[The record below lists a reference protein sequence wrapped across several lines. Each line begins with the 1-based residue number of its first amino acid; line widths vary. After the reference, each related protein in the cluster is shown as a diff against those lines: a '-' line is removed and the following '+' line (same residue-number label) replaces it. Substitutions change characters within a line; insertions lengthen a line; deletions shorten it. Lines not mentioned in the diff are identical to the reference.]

1 MPDNPDKIHHYR
13 SYMRM
18 YGEMMQDLS
27 HSEEYVSKLI
37 GNDGLDEF
45 ESALCNLIEKYSK
58 L

>member
-1 MPDNPDKIHHYR
+1 MPDKQSKIHHYR
-13 SYMRM
+13 VHMYM

-27 HSEEYVSKLI
+27 SSEKYVAKLI

-45 ESALCNLIEKYSK
+45 ETGLRNLIEKSAT

>member
-13 SYMRM
+13 SHMRM

-27 HSEEYVSKLI
+27 SSERYITYLI
-37 GNDGLDEF
+37 DNDGLDEF
-45 ESALCNLIEKYSK
+45 ESALCNLIEKSSK